1 MEEYQNVGGVDIET
15 RWKESYTRISLLS
28 LCQIGRHDMS
38 GANWG
43 SQTRKIIIVFTC
55 GDEVF
60 LSGANPHKSLQF
72 I

>member
-1 MEEYQNVGGVDIET
+1 
-15 RWKESYTRISLLS
+15 
-28 LCQIGRHDMS
+28 MS